1 MRGVV
6 GGAAGGPFDPED
18 PGPSI
23 LAAVSLLMTPQG
35 VAVVRAARS
44 SCLPLAK
51 VAAAAGCS
59 AAATADM
66 LRMLHRSG
74 GCTDAIVGALREP
87 FKPPSRLVVAAA
99 GVLRRRR
106 GSGLLAPRAALPWES
121 PDSPPRVTPLT
132 FLGNPLCP
140 PPQRRARSVQS
151 RHSAVVSGHAAWAE
165 RTAEDVTM
173 TRRGAARLC
182 STADT
187 DRLIKAWWHFRR
199 LSPPPAYTPGLASR
213 GRFGTFLAGLGRKD
227 PLAAFPEAMLVR
239 LAGHPDRRAR
249 VVLGDCGTIPAS
261 VLRCLAADPYSALP
275 AAAAIH
281 SRCPQDVLKA
291 LAGHDDAVVRAAV
304 VQNPAV
310 SLPVLQVLRSD
321 SDKSV
326 AKAASRHYRSR
337 VPRRR
342 LRRR

>member
-1 MRGVV
+1 
-6 GGAAGGPFDPED
+6 
-18 PGPSI
+18 
-23 LAAVSLLMTPQG
+23 MTPQG
-35 VAVVRAARS
+35 VAAVRAARS
-44 SCLPLAK
+44 SCLPLAR

-87 FKPPSRLVVAAA
+87 FKPPSRLVVAAAGVLRRRRVVVAAA

-151 RHSAVVSGHAAWAE
+151 PYSAVVSGHAAWAE

-213 GRFGTFLAGLGRKD
+213 GRFGTLLAGLGRKD
-227 PLAAFPEAMLVR
+227 PVAVFPEAMLVR
-239 LAGHPDRRAR
+239 LAGHPDRRVR
-249 VVLGDCGTIPAS
+249 VVLGDCGTIPSS
-261 VLRCLAADPYSALP
+261 VLRCLAADPDSVLSK
-275 AAAAIH
+275 AAAIH
-281 SRCPQDVLKA
+281 SRCPKDVLKA
-291 LAGHDDAVVRAAV
+291 LAGHDEAVVRAAV

-310 SLPVLQVLRSD
+310 SLPVLHVLRSD
-321 SDKSV
+321 PDKSV

-342 LRRR
+342 RRRR